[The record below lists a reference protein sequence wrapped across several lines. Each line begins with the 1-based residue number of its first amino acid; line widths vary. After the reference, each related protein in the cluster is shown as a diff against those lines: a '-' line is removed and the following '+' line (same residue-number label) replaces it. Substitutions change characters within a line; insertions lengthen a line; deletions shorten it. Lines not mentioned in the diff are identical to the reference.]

1 MKERMVKMK
10 AVASFGIVNA
20 DTSGPGAFL
29 RAAKWYW
36 DELTDMFAAAGFS
49 SIMIPMV
56 PNTENVSRN
65 GAPICTASVR
75 TRFGSPE
82 GYLEYLNSKGIDN
95 VEAIGISAQSQ
106 FNSLFETGLPIEQ
119 FFDAFYAHAEDTIE
133 AIVQLHGSTLLVSPT
148 PGIGFLDQVFQADEE
163 KKQKFLA
170 DAAECMNRIGEACV
184 KNNITLAIRNEY
196 WTLVRGTGIDS
207 FMENLDPNLVS
218 YAMDPAHLSIA
229 GADYLAYFEKY
240 AKQARAVCFTDTK
253 FVDESGVYK
262 TISPEF
268 PQEGRLQRVYYDLGY
283 GDMDFKKIYAI
294 LQAAEFDGPVIL
306 DSKYSLDIP
315 KGILRM
321 RTFWNHLEKN
331 YASGRGK

>member
-1 MKERMVKMK
+1 MK

-65 GAPICTASVR
+65 GAPICTASIK

-82 GYLEYLNSKGIDN
+82 GYLEYLNQKGIEN
-95 VEAIGISAQSQ
+95 VEVIGISAQSQ
-106 FNSLFETGLPIEQ
+106 FNSFFETGLPIEQ
-119 FFDAFYAHAEDTIE
+119 FFEAFYDHAEDTID
-133 AIVQLHGSTLLVSPT
+133 ALVKLKGTTLLVSPT
-148 PGIGFLDQVFQADEE
+148 PGIGFLDQVFEGDDK

-170 DAAECMNRIGEACV
+170 DAVKYMNRIGETCR
-184 KNNITLAIRNEY
+184 KNNINLAIRNEY
-196 WTLVRGTGIDS
+196 WTLTRGTGIDL
-207 FMENLDPNLVS
+207 FMENLNVDLVS

-229 GADYLAYFEKY
+229 KADYLAYFEKY
-240 AKQARAVCFTDTK
+240 AKQAKAVCFTDTK
-253 FVDESGVYK
+253 FVDELEVYK

-268 PQEGRLQRVYYDLGY
+268 PQDGRLQRVYYDLGF
-283 GDMDFKKIYAI
+283 GDMDFEKIYAV
-294 LQAAEFDGPVIL
+294 LKDADFDGPVIL

-321 RTFWNHLEKN
+321 RTFWNNLEKN
-331 YASGRGK
+331 YSSGEVK

>member
-1 MKERMVKMK
+1 MK
-10 AVASFGIVNA
+10 AVASMGIVNA

-49 SIMIPMV
+49 SVMIPMV

-65 GAPICTASVR
+65 GAPICTASVK

-82 GYLEYLNSKGIDN
+82 GYLKYLNNKGIDN

-106 FNSLFETGLPIEQ
+106 FNSLFETGIPMEQ
-119 FFDAFYAHAEDTIE
+119 FFEAFYEHAKDSIE
-133 AIVQLHGSTLLVSPT
+133 ALMQLHGSTLLVSPT
-148 PGIGFLDQVFQADEE
+148 PGIGFLNQAFGGEEE

-170 DAAECMNRIGEACV
+170 DAAECMNRIGETC
-184 KNNITLAIRNEY
+184 KENKIHLAIRNEF
-196 WTLVRGTGIDS
+196 WTLIRGEEIDS
-207 FMENLDPNLVS
+207 FMKNLDTGLVS

-229 GADYLAYFEKY
+229 GADYLQYFKNY
-240 AKQARAVCFTDTK
+240 AKQAKAVCFTDTK
-253 FVDESGVYK
+253 FVDELDVYK

-268 PQEGRLQRVYYDLGY
+268 PQDGRLQRIYYDLGF
-283 GDMDFKKIYAI
+283 GNMDFPALYDI
-294 LQAAEFDGPVIL
+294 LQNAQFDGPVIL

-321 RTFWNHLEKN
+321 RTFWNNLEKG
-331 YASGRGK
+331 YAPGGLKNGK

>member
-1 MKERMVKMK
+1 MKV
-10 AVASFGIVNA
+10 VASFGIVNA

-36 DELTDMFAAAGFS
+36 DEITDMFAAAGFK

-65 GAPICTASVR
+65 GAPICTASIK

-82 GYLEYLNSKGIDN
+82 GYLKYLNEKGIDN
-95 VEAIGISAQSQ
+95 VEAIAISAQSQ

-119 FFDAFYAHAEDTIE
+119 FFDEFYKHAEDTVD
-133 AIVQLHGSTLLVSPT
+133 ALVQFKGSTLLVSPT
-148 PGIGFLDQVFQADEE
+148 PGIGFLNQVFNEDSAKIE
-163 KKQKFLA
+163 KFLE
-170 DAAECMNRIGEACV
+170 DAAVCMNRIGECCN
-184 KNNITLAIRNEY
+184 KSNINLVIRNEF
-196 WTLVRGTGIDS
+196 WTLMRGTAIDAFVS
-207 FMENLDPNLVS
+207 RLDPKLVS
-218 YAMDPAHLSIA
+218 YAPDPAHLHIA

-240 AKQARAVCFTDTK
+240 AKQAKAVCFTDTK
-253 FVDESGVYK
+253 FVDELDVYK

-268 PQEGRLQRVYYDLGY
+268 PQDGRLQRVYYDLGY
-283 GDMDFKKIYAI
+283 GDMDFEKIYEI
-294 LQAAEFDGPVIL
+294 LKKNDFDGPVLL

-321 RTFWNHLEKN
+321 RTFWNNLEKN
-331 YASGRGK
+331 YATKEVK

>member
-1 MKERMVKMK
+1 MK

-49 SIMIPMV
+49 SLMIPMV

-65 GAPICTASVR
+65 GAPICTASIR

-82 GYLEYLNSKGIDN
+82 GYLHYLNDKGIEN

-106 FNSLFETGLPIEQ
+106 YNSLFETGLPMEK
-119 FFDAFYAHAEDTIE
+119 FFDAFYDHAKDT
-133 AIVQLHGSTLLVSPT
+133 ADALVQMHGSVLLVSPT
-148 PGIGFLDQVFQADEE
+148 PGIGFLNQAFDNDEKKKEKFQAD
-163 KKQKFLA
+163 
-170 DAAECMNRIGEACV
+170 AAKCMNRIGEYCK
-184 KNNITLAIRNEY
+184 KNGINMAIRNEY
-196 WTLVRGTGIDS
+196 WTLIRGTGIDE
-207 FMENLDPNLVS
+207 FMKNLDPDLVS

-229 GADYLAYFEKY
+229 GADYMKYFEKY
-240 AKQARAVCFTDTK
+240 AAQAKTVCFTDTK
-253 FVDESGVYK
+253 FVDELDVYK

-283 GDMDFKKIYAI
+283 GNIDFPEIYKV
-294 LQAAEFDGPVIL
+294 LKSVDFDGPVLL

-315 KGILRM
+315 KGVLRM
-321 RTFWNHLEKN
+321 RTFWNNLEKN
-331 YASGRGK
+331 YISGGAKNGK

>member
-1 MKERMVKMK
+1 MK

-49 SIMIPMV
+49 SLMIPMV

-65 GAPICTASVR
+65 GAPICTASIK

-82 GYLEYLNSKGIDN
+82 GYLKYLNNKGIEN

-119 FFDAFYAHAEDTIE
+119 FFDALYDHAQDTVD
-133 AIVQLHGSTLLVSPT
+133 ALMQLGGSTLLVSPT
-148 PGIGFLDQVFQADEE
+148 PGIGFLDKEFGGDEE
-163 KKQKFLA
+163 RKQKFLA
-170 DAAECMNRIGEACV
+170 DAAICMNRIGEMCK
-184 KNNITLAIRNEY
+184 KNHINFSIRNEF
-196 WTLVRGTGIDS
+196 WTMVRGTKIDD
-207 FMENLDPNLVS
+207 FMQNLDTDLVS
-218 YAMDPAHLSIA
+218 YAMDPAHLFIA
-229 GADYLAYFEKY
+229 EADYLAYFEKY
-240 AKQARAVCFTDTK
+240 AKQAKAVCFTDTK
-253 FVDESGVYK
+253 FIDELGVYK

-268 PQEGRLQRVYYDLGY
+268 PQDGRMQRVYYDLGY
-283 GDMDFKKIYAI
+283 GDMDFNKLYKI
-294 LQAAEFDGPVIL
+294 LQNVKFEGPVIL

-321 RTFWNHLEKN
+321 RTFWNNLEKN
-331 YASGRGK
+331 YASEEVK